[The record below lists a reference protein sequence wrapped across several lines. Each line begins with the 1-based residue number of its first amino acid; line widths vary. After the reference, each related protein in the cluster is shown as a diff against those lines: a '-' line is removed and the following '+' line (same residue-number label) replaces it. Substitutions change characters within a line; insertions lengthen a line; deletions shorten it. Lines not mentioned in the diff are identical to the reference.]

1 MARWSHLGLL
11 CLALQLVRLFAV
23 LLALVANL
31 LHPLRKKPEAL
42 LVLGPLPFEFR
53 PAGLLW
59 VVGRRRKKGGG
70 GGCKDSAVR
79 HSKPKSGQAMRLS
92 QGNRP

>member
-1 MARWSHLGLL
+1 MDLGPH
-11 CLALQLVRLFAV
+11 AAFIWTSYGIVAFV